1 MKGRHGPL
9 QEKEWVPVL
18 LISGFL
24 TVGMKSHLESFRDIY
39 VGTIQ
44 LFNFEVHPRDLC
56 LLSVTHGPAPLWK
69 GTSIKSAP

>member
-24 TVGMKSHLESFRDIY
+24 TVGMKSHLEGFEDIY
-39 VGTIQ
+39 AKTIQ
-44 LFNFEVHPRDLC
+44 HFNFEGHCRDLC
-56 LLSVTHGPAPLWK
+56 LL
-69 GTSIKSAP
+69 